1 MTDLSLYKSVHF
13 IGIGGVSMSSLAHIM
28 LNNGAKV
35 SGSDRTESETT
46 KRLAAAG
53 ADIYIGQSAENIKN
67 PELVVYTAAI
77 SKDNPELVRAREKG
91 IETVERADFLGKLME
106 LYDYPVS
113 VSGTHGKTT
122 TTSMLSCVFLKA
134 ALDPTVLVGGEFA
147 QIGGNYHIGSK
158 KHMIFEG
165 CEYVDSFLKFKPKA
179 AVILNI
185 EADHLDYFSGID
197 GIKASFNKFMKLV
210 PPSGFVVIN
219 ADDKN
224 VMDSLDGVLCEKITF
239 GKNGKYH
246 AENVTYDEKGCGKFD
261 VYRGGEKAGE
271 IALSVPGAHNVSN
284 ALAVFACAEKF
295 GIDEKT
301 IEEGISGFGGAKRRF
316 EYKGSLNGARI
327 FDDYAHH
334 PTEVKATLETAK
346 KVTGGEIWCVFQ
358 PHTYSRTKALLDDF
372 AAALEIADHSVIT
385 EIYAAREKNTIGISG
400 KALADKIKNAVYIA
414 DFKDIAD
421 YLKKNVRKGDTV
433 LTVGAGTITQLSE
446 LL

>member
-1 MTDLSLYKSVHF
+1 M
-13 IGIGGVSMSSLAHIM
+13 
-28 LNNGAKV
+28 
-35 SGSDRTESETT
+35 
-46 KRLAAAG
+46 
-53 ADIYIGQSAENIKN
+53 
-67 PELVVYTAAI
+67 
-77 SKDNPELVRAREKG
+77 
-91 IETVERADFLGKLME
+91 
-106 LYDYPVS
+106 
-113 VSGTHGKTT
+113 
-122 TTSMLSCVFLKA
+122 
-134 ALDPTVLVGGEFA
+134 VGGEFA

-358 PHTYSRTKALLDDF
+358 PHTS
-372 AAALEIADHSVIT
+372 
-385 EIYAAREKNTIGISG
+385 
-400 KALADKIKNAVYIA
+400 
-414 DFKDIAD
+414 
-421 YLKKNVRKGDTV
+421 
-433 LTVGAGTITQLSE
+433 
-446 LL
+446 